1 MLQYLSYQDMVHV
14 HGRPKIRC
22 KTLLFLL
29 FFFNKAEC
37 NNSENLEE
45 KYSQENLQ
53 SFTKYLRQTR
63 VFV

>member
-1 MLQYLSYQDMVHV
+1 MVHV